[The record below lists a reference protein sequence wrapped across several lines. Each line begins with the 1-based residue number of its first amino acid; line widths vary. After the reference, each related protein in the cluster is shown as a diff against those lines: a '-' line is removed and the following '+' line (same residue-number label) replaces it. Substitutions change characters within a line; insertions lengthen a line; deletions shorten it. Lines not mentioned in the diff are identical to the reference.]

1 MTGYVIELECTQEVQ
16 QKYKAPERCGMEFIM
31 NLMTNIYR
39 ELMEN
44 LAVIKVYT
52 ANCTNS
58 YCNFVVL
65 VSNYEDFENE
75 NAGIFNIKKQYNSYD
90 AKYEVYF
97 NEFCTLTVFEDA
109 DELKKAYK
117 IA

>member
-1 MTGYVIELECTQEVQ
+1 
-16 QKYKAPERCGMEFIM
+16 M
-31 NLMTNIYR
+31 NLMTNIYH
-39 ELMEN
+39 ELMQN
-44 LAVIKVYT
+44 LAVIKAYT
-52 ANCTNS
+52 ANCTNK

-75 NAGIFNIKKQYNSYD
+75 NTGIINLKKRYNLYG
-90 AKYEVYF
+90 AEYAVYF
-97 NEFCTLTVFEDA
+97 NEFCTLTVFENE